1 MRLFFWRK
9 SSDSTPDELPRWRW
23 LGGRRM
29 LNAPYLMPKDK
40 LEGDR
45 LNLQHHLL
53 KVAAGGNYR
62 APLRQAPRAILDVAC
77 GTGIWAR
84 ELAVQYPRARV
95 VGFDY
100 DRTPLERALEVL
112 GPGGQFPANFRFVE
126 ANMFER
132 FPFEDGEFDYTF
144 SRFLVVATP
153 TDNWP
158 HIAREMLRV
167 TKRGGYVEMVDMQQF
182 PVTQSPAY
190 NRVLEAAADLVHKRG
205 MQTGVEH
212 SLKGYLEAAGLQQ
225 VQERAFR
232 VGTGRQ
238 GNRQQRLLISDLLAG
253 HRNLKGALVKLG
265 YFSEPEFDELMAGE
279 ERELPQYGVYLPVI
293 YTFGVKL

>member
-1 MRLFFWRK
+1 
-9 SSDSTPDELPRWRW
+9 
-23 LGGRRM
+23 M
-29 LNAPYLMPKDK
+29 LNAPYVMPKDK
-40 LEGDR
+40 IEGDR

-53 KVAAGGNYR
+53 KVAASGNYR

-84 ELAVQYPRARV
+84 ELAAQYPRARV

-100 DRTPLERALEVL
+100 DRTPLDRALEVL
-112 GPGGQFPANFRFVE
+112 GPGDQFPTNFRFVE

-153 TDNWP
+153 TDKWS
-158 HIAREMLRV
+158 HITREMLRV
-167 TKRGGYVEMVDMQQF
+167 TRQGGYVEMVDMQQF

-190 NRVLEAAADLVHKRG
+190 NRLLEAAADLVQKRG
-205 MQTGVEH
+205 MQTGVGN
-212 SLKGYLEAAGLQQ
+212 SLKGYLEAAGLRQ

-238 GNRQQRLLISDLLAG
+238 GNRQQRLLIADLLSG

-265 YFSEPEFDELMAGE
+265 YFSETEFDELMVGE

>member
-1 MRLFFWRK
+1 MI
-9 SSDSTPDELPRWRW
+9 T
-23 LGGRRM
+23 
-29 LNAPYLMPKDK
+29 APYVMPKDER
-40 LEGDR
+40 EGDR

-84 ELAVQYPRARV
+84 EMAVQYPRARV

-100 DRTPLERALEVL
+100 DRTPLERALKVL
-112 GPGGQFPANFRFVE
+112 GPGGQFPSNFRFVE

-132 FPFEDGEFDYTF
+132 FPFEEGEFDYSF

-153 TDNWP
+153 TDKWS
-158 HIAREMLRV
+158 HITREMLRV
-167 TKRGGYVEMVDMQQF
+167 TRRGGYVEMVDMQQF

-190 NRVLEAAADLVHKRG
+190 NRLLAAAADLVQKRG
-205 MQTGVEH
+205 MQTGVGRT
-212 SLKGYLEAAGLQQ
+212 LKRYLEEAGLQQ
-225 VQERAFR
+225 VQEREFR

-238 GNRQQRLLISDLLAG
+238 GYRHQRLLISDLLAG
-253 HRNLKGALVKLG
+253 HRNLKGALVQLG
-265 YFSEPEFDELMAGE
+265 YFSEAEFDELMAGE
-279 ERELPQYGVYLPVI
+279 ERELPQYEVYLPVI

>member
-1 MRLFFWRK
+1 MHFFFWRNRAE
-9 SSDSTPDELPRWRW
+9 STQDPPLRWRW

-29 LNAPYLMPKDK
+29 LNAPYVMPKDK

-45 LNLQHHLL
+45 LDLQHHLL
-53 KVAAGGNYR
+53 KLAASGNYR
-62 APLRQAPRAILDVAC
+62 APLRQVRSILDVAC
-77 GTGIWAR
+77 GTGIWGR
-84 ELAVQYPRARV
+84 EMAFHYPEARV

-112 GPGGQFPANFRFVE
+112 GPGGQFPENFRFVE

-153 TDNWP
+153 TEKWP
-158 HIAREMLRV
+158 HLASEMVRV
-167 TKRGGYVEMVDMQQF
+167 TRRGGYVEMVDMQQF
-182 PVTQSPAY
+182 PVTESPAY
-190 NRVLEAAADLVHKRG
+190 NRVLAAAADLVQKRG

-212 SLKGYLEAAGLQQ
+212 TLKGYLEQAGLKR
-225 VQERAFR
+225 VQERAFK
-232 VGTGRQ
+232 VGTGRAQ
-238 GNRQQRLLISDLLAG
+238 SREQRLLISDLLAG

-265 YFSEPEFDELMAGE
+265 YFSEAEFDTLMAGE
-279 ERELPQYGVYLPVI
+279 EQELPRYGVYLPVI
-293 YTFGVKL
+293 YTFGCKL

>member
-9 SSDSTPDELPRWRW
+9 SSDPTPGEPPRWRW

-29 LNAPYLMPKDK
+29 LNAPYVMPKDK
-40 LEGDR
+40 VEGDR
-45 LNLQHHLL
+45 LNLQHYLL
-53 KVAAGGNYR
+53 KVAASGNYR

-84 ELAVQYPRARV
+84 ELAAQYPRARV

-100 DRTPLERALEVL
+100 DRTPLDRALEVL
-112 GPGGQFPANFRFVE
+112 GPGGQFPANFHFVE

-153 TDNWP
+153 TDKWLP
-158 HIAREMLRV
+158 IAREMLRV
-167 TKRGGYVEMVDMQQF
+167 TRRGGYVEMVDMQQF
-182 PVTQSPAY
+182 PVTRSPAY
-190 NRVLEAAADLVHKRG
+190 NRVLEAAADLVQKRG
-205 MQTGVEH
+205 MQTGVGN
-212 SLKGYLEAAGLQQ
+212 SLKGYLEAAGLRQ

-238 GNRQQRLLISDLLAG
+238 GNRQQRLLIADLLSG

-265 YFSEPEFDELMAGE
+265 YFSETEFDDLMAGE